1 MASPLPC
8 SPAFR
13 HSFVLGLIA
22 GLVGGSAPVGA
33 APLEAQALNPP
44 YLSSMPSVD
53 RVKQAMRV
61 KDPQET
67 ALRQIGAFWQL
78 QEIIKALSG
87 RREFRGYLPD
97 EKQLL
102 DAYWTA
108 EYQITRAA
116 DSAFPGPYK
125 GFQHLSAYTPY
136 RYARTDPRFGVEDLD
151 LFHGVLTPAIQA
163 QYDQVVGV
171 ERAKLAVRAHEDSL
185 AWAEGERRMT
195 APPGAQPGQPATQLE
210 KEQAGIR
217 RCVESGRSETQCL
230 TEGIGK
236 SFMNMVGGFLPPG
249 LTPSAIVGVR
259 VVGTYPGPG
268 KFGLSFSNE
277 SASLSCADLEP
288 QTLDYTTTMTAA
300 GLRITFDSNALP
312 FPFTMRADG
321 RLAGPAE
328 ADIPGQVITGYQQGI
343 RTYSD
348 GRTEPISRPIYEP
361 RTRHCA
367 IGVLAVSS
375 STTQL
380 ASASALPAATLDFVL
395 GGGDK
400 KIWARTPTG
409 LRVSGEY
416 GSQAG
421 LDLEFRHEGVV
432 VGCRQAVILRQ
443 YFVRVQGAQV
453 VVDVQHG
460 AAPFTLSFGADGKL
474 TGTGT
479 VTVDGRAITGS
490 SPDGGFTYAPRSA
503 SCAVGVLA
511 PAH

>member
-1 MASPLPC
+1 MPRSIRELLLVAAAIVPAS
-8 SPAFR
+8 R
-13 HSFVLGLIA
+13 TTH
-22 GLVGGSAPVGA
+22 
-33 APLEAQALNPP
+33 AQSLNPP

-53 RVKQAMRV
+53 KVKQAMQV
-61 KDPQET
+61 SDPKET
-67 ALRQIGAFWQL
+67 AVRQIGAFWQL

-87 RREFRGYLPD
+87 HREFRGYLPD
-97 EKQLL
+97 EKKFL
-102 DAYWTA
+102 DSYWTA
-108 EYQITRAA
+108 EYQISRAA

-125 GFQHLSAYTPY
+125 EFKHVSEDTPY
-136 RYARTDPRFGVEDLD
+136 RLMRTDPRFGVVDLD
-151 LFHGVLTPAIQA
+151 LFHAVLTPTIQA

-171 ERAKLAVRAHEDSL
+171 ERAKVAVRAHEDSI
-185 AWAEGERRMT
+185 ARAEGERRMT
-195 APPGAQPGQPATQLE
+195 APGAQPGQPASQLE
-210 KEQAGIR
+210 KEQQGIR

-236 SFMNMVGGFLPPG
+236 SFMNMIGGFLPPG
-249 LTPSAIVGVR
+249 LTPPAIVGIR

-277 SASLSCADLEP
+277 SASLTCADLVP
-288 QTLDYTTTMTAA
+288 QTLGYTTTMTAG
-300 GLRITFDSNALP
+300 GLRIALDGNALP

-321 RLAGPAE
+321 RLAGPAD
-328 ADIPGQVITGYQQGI
+328 ADISGQVITGYQQGT
-343 RTYSD
+343 RTYTD

-361 RTRHCA
+361 RTRHCT

-375 STTQL
+375 PTTQL

-400 KIWARTPTG
+400 KIWAASPTG
-409 LRVSGEY
+409 LRLSGEY

-421 LDLEFRHEGVV
+421 LDLEFRPEGVV

-443 YFVRVQGAQV
+443 YLVRIQGTQV
-453 VVDVQHG
+453 LVEVQHG
-460 AAPFTLSFGADGKL
+460 STPFTLTFGSDGKL
-474 TGTGT
+474 TGSGT

-490 SPDGGFTYAPRSA
+490 SPNGDFTYAPRSA

-511 PAH
+511 LGG